1 MNRAGQER
9 LREARKAAELA
20 AMGAAR
26 RMRHRE
32 LALVELYLAEIGA
45 DKPRRRPGRAPLD
58 LPRAPGR
65 APWQSSRAGVRRLD
79 DRGPRLLD
87 AAGRRPLDY
96 LVPLAVS
103 WPVFLLSGAAPSQR
117 LGERVLPSLRR

>member
-9 LREARKAAELA
+9 LCEARKAAELA

-45 DKPRRRPGRAPLD
+45 DKPRRRPGRALLD
-58 LPRAPGR
+58 LPTAQGR
-65 APWQSSRAGVRRLD
+65 APWQSARAGVRPLE
-79 DRGPRLLD
+79 DRGPPRLD

-103 WPVFLLSGAAPSQR
+103 WPVFLLSGGAPS
-117 LGERVLPSLRR
+117 RRRSAGVFFRR